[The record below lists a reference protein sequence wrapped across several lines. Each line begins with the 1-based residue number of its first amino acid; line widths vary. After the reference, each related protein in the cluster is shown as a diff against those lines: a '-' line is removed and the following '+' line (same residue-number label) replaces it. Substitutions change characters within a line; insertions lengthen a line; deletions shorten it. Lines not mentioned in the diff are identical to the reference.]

1 MEQHVTC
8 HETVS
13 EQNSDTQ
20 APGGGNQ
27 DARPEAGGRR
37 KVRWRSSSPLRGSPP
52 LTWPRMAMP
61 FDRPPTSWLFAPRI
75 SDTNKWCKSTSR
87 KRQEAELR
95 TRIAKHLSGRV
106 RPHDAFK
113 HTDHRQ
119 PITDNRSPTT
129 TTEPRQQPLFTS
141 TIAYKCSYIRSY
153 IIRNESLESRLHAE
167 TPVIW

>member
-20 APGGGNQ
+20 APGGGTQ

-61 FDRPPTSWLFAPRI
+61 FDRPPASGLFAPRI

-106 RPHDAFK
+106 RPLGASTLIADDLSHANFG
-113 HTDHRQ
+113 Q
-119 PITDNRSPTT
+119 PGRPSMSDSTDN
-129 TTEPRQQPLFTS
+129 Q
-141 TIAYKCSYIRSY
+141 
-153 IIRNESLESRLHAE
+153 
-167 TPVIW
+167 

>member
-61 FDRPPTSWLFAPRI
+61 FDRPPASWLFALRI

-87 KRQEAELR
+87 KHQEAELR

-113 HTDHRQ
+113 HTDHQQ
-119 PITDNRSPTT
+119 PITDHR
-129 TTEPRQQPLFTS
+129 PRPPSHANNHYLRPQSRTS
-141 TIAYKCSYIRSY
+141 VRI
-153 IIRNESLESRLHAE
+153 
-167 TPVIW
+167 

>member
-1 MEQHVTC
+1 MAQYVTS

-27 DARPEAGGRR
+27 DARPEAGDRR
-37 KVRWRSSSPLRGSPP
+37 KVRWRSSFPLRGSPP

-61 FDRPPTSWLFAPRI
+61 FDRPPASGLFAPRI

-113 HTDHRQ
+113 HTDHR
-119 PITDNRSPTT
+119 SPTT
-129 TTEPRQQPLFTS
+129 GTEPRQQPLFTS

-153 IIRNESLESRLHAE
+153 IIRNESLESRLHTE

>member
-1 MEQHVTC
+1 MAQYVTS
-8 HETVS
+8 HETIS
-13 EQNSDTQ
+13 KQNSATQ
-20 APGGGNQ
+20 APGDGNQ

-119 PITDNRSPTT
+119 PITDHR
-129 TTEPRQQPLFTS
+129 PRPPSHANNHYLRPQSRTS
-141 TIAYKCSYIRSY
+141 VRI
-153 IIRNESLESRLHAE
+153 
-167 TPVIW
+167 

>member
-1 MEQHVTC
+1 MYFTKFGPCDEYQKDAYFKRRTETTTSRRRSGHMC
-8 HETVS
+8 H
-13 EQNSDTQ
+13 
-20 APGGGNQ
+20 
-27 DARPEAGGRR
+27 R

-61 FDRPPTSWLFAPRI
+61 FDRPPASWLFAPRI

-113 HTDHRQ
+113 HTD
-119 PITDNRSPTT
+119 NRSPTT
-129 TTEPRQQPLFTS
+129 ATEPRQQPLFTS

-153 IIRNESLESRLHAE
+153 IIRNESLESRLHTE

>member
-20 APGGGNQ
+20 APGGGTQ

-61 FDRPPTSWLFAPRI
+61 FDRPPASWLFAPRI

-87 KRQEAELR
+87 KHQEAELR

-106 RPHDAFK
+106 RPPDASK

-129 TTEPRQQPLFTS
+129 DHRPRAPSHANNHYLRPQSRTS
-141 TIAYKCSYIRSY
+141 VRI
-153 IIRNESLESRLHAE
+153 
-167 TPVIW
+167 